1 MFIPVNP
8 DKDNKLTKVLVIS
21 YTLLNMVNT
30 GLYGKA
36 IERWNNLPK
45 SDRNK
50 WVYYREFFIAKYQS
64 MLREGKDPTN
74 SQEGYGRMF
83 NAMEGYDGESI
94 VESITQYA

>member
-1 MFIPVNP
+1 MFLL
-8 DKDNKLTKVLVIS
+8 DKPNEERELTKILMIS